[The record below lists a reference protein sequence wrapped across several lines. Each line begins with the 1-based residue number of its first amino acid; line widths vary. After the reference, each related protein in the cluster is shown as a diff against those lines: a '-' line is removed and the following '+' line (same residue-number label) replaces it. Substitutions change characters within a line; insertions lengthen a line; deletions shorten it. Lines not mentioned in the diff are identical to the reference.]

1 MTGHFVVDM
10 TKLTFWPPKRERRA
24 YLNPVF
30 SPPRS
35 WVTQGNARRSQS
47 AGQAEVLLVSG
58 KTSSGDGRQLVTC
71 RKKEVQMVAAQ

>member
-30 SPPRS
+30 SPPQKLGCQR
-35 WVTQGNARRSQS
+35 NARRSQS
-47 AGQAEVLLVSG
+47 AGHAEVLHVSG
-58 KTSSGDGRQLVTC
+58 KASSGDWC
-71 RKKEVQMVAAQ
+71 